1 MLMFIGGVLLGFFY
15 AHFFVP
21 RVFGWVRER
30 SKMPDHFPDSDH
42 KHRKH
47 LNEWEAGWDDFM
59 RGKTVEGT
67 KEYIERKD
75 NLAQLQMKAIPV
87 GFYSPTSLSCDYSFS
102 RDVSTYS
109 EPEWSAYLAGR
120 RAATDEKNR
129 RATVKQARADL
140 IDLDTEKQTRYEQ
153 ALRDLK
159 EEIYGKESA

>member
-1 MLMFIGGVLLGFFY
+1 MLTFIVVVVVFFLAYCATRYVLWWIDEL
-15 AHFFVP
+15 
-21 RVFGWVRER
+21 
-30 SKMPDHFPDSDH
+30 PDLPVEFPDSDR

-47 LNEWEAGWDDFM
+47 LDAWTAGWRDFM
-59 RGKTVEGT
+59 TGKPVEGT
-67 KEYIERKD
+67 KEYLERED
-75 NLAQLQMKAIPV
+75 EIAQRQMNFVKAGLHWTFINDR
-87 GFYSPTSLSCDYSFS
+87 DYSFS
-102 RDVSTYS
+102 RDVSKYS

-153 ALRDLK
+153 ALRELK

>member
-1 MLMFIGGVLLGFFY
+1 MLMLIGGVILGFFY
-15 AHFFVP
+15 ASFFVP

-30 SKMPDHFPDSDH
+30 SKLPDHFPDSDR
-42 KHRKH
+42 KHRKY

-67 KEYIERKD
+67 KEYIKRKD
-75 NLAQLQMKAIPV
+75 NLAQRQMKAV
-87 GFYSPTSLSCDYSFS
+87 QASFYSPDLISYDYSYS
-102 RDVSTYS
+102 RDVSKYS

-140 IDLDTEKQTRYEQ
+140 IDLDTEKQARYEQ
-153 ALRDLK
+153 ALRELK